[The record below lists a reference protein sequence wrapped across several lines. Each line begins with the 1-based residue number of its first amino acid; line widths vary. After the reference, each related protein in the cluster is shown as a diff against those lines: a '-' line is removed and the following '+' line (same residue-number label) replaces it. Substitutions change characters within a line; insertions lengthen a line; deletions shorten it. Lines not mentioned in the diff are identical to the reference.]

1 MGHPVARVK
10 APPAPP
16 VRSPAQLAWDDVAE
30 SWADALRAR
39 VDPARAVADAAMV
52 ELIRQVPTGPVLDAG
67 CGEGWLA
74 RELAAHRHRVTAFDG
89 SPFMVELA
97 LREGPGTADY
107 RLLTFGEAAAGPR
120 RMGGAFGT
128 VVFNFSLLEERIT
141 PVLSAAGSV
150 LFPYGRILIQAAHPA
165 SVLAEEP
172 VAYRDGWRTVD
183 EAAPGVALP
192 CPVPWYFRTFTTWV
206 LELRR
211 AGLLLVETYE
221 PVDPATG
228 RPVSLILSATIPEK
242 RRKPEG

>member
-1 MGHPVARVK
+1 MK
-10 APPAPP
+10 APATPAE
-16 VRSPAQLAWDDVAE
+16 RSPALIAWDDAAI
-30 SWADALRAR
+30 SWAEALRGR

-52 ELIRQVPTGPVLDAG
+52 ELVRQVPTGPILDAG

-89 SPFMVELA
+89 SPLMLELA

-107 RLLTFGEAAAGPR
+107 RLLTYDEAAAGPR
-120 RMGGAFGT
+120 RMGGVFGT
-128 VVFNFSLLEERIT
+128 VVFNFSLLDARIT
-141 PVLSAAGSV
+141 PVLSAVGSV

-165 SVLAEEP
+165 SALEGADG
-172 VAYRDGWRTVD
+172 YRDGWRTLA

-192 CPVPWYFRTFTTWV
+192 SPVPWYFRTFTTWV

-221 PVDPATG
+221 PLDPATG

-242 RRKPEG
+242 RRKPEA